1 MRVKNMDDY
10 KELYEREKIKRQELQ
25 EKLDNIRNA
34 IWDLISDDLYKHF
47 KVSDESD

>member
-1 MRVKNMDDY
+1 MRDKNMDDY

-34 IWDLISDDLYKHF
+34 IWDLIADDLYKHF